1 MLSFSAKDFFLKKER
16 EIILIKNKK
25 KNEKK
30 YDTGVWRY
38 TWP

>member
-1 MLSFSAKDFFLKKER
+1 MKRKRNNFN
-16 EIILIKNKK
+16 KNKK

-30 YDTGVWRY
+30 YNTGVWRY

>member
-1 MLSFSAKDFFLKKER
+1 MKRKRNNFNKK
-16 EIILIKNKK
+16 IK

-30 YDTGVWRY
+30 YNTSVWRY